1 MAPTALA
8 AGQSFHYKAEASDKF
23 HIIAVAPGNQK
34 SGLTKCPTVQ
44 PLELLQRIELKH
56 RPLQALEDDIPRYL
70 PSLYIKQ
77 SKCYKSGFNPVKN
90 QTSDRMY
97 ELQAPTVGT
106 DYITAALVSGVLLGM
121 ASTQKEL
128 LGADKL
134 QIIRLHLSDFESSS
148 INAILPRRV
157 LSNRISHLA
166 IRICKMLNSSAQ

>member
-1 MAPTALA
+1 MAPTVPA

-90 QTSDRMY
+90 QTSDTMY
-97 ELQAPTVGT
+97 ELQAPVGT

-148 INAILPRRV
+148 INAILPGRV

>member
-1 MAPTALA
+1 MTYL
-8 AGQSFHYKAEASDKF
+8 G
-23 HIIAVAPGNQK
+23 I
-34 SGLTKCPTVQ
+34 CM
-44 PLELLQRIELKH
+44 
-56 RPLQALEDDIPRYL
+56 YL
-70 PSLYIKQ
+70 PSFYIKQ

-90 QTSDRMY
+90 QTSDTMY
-97 ELQAPTVGT
+97 ELQAPVGT

-148 INAILPRRV
+148 INAILPGRV